1 MRLALDAMGGDHAP
15 GAIVDGGLDHARA
28 HPDQTVILV
37 GRKDEIERCLQAQS
51 GPRPGNVEIHHAPEV
66 IGMGDKIQALKDKP
80 DDSMNACARL
90 VKDGA
95 ADAMVLCGN
104 TGCSVAAAQI
114 HLRRIKGVKRA
125 GILTPLPTVSGTAWV
140 IDCGAN
146 AAGKAEHL
154 VQFGEMAAAFLG
166 CFSQLANPTVGLLNI
181 GSEEDKGDDLVGEA
195 YHLLKETSLNFKGNI
210 EGNDIFKGSIDVV
223 VCDGFTG
230 NIVLKSSEGVASAIS
245 RIIEQEIRKGGPL
258 VKLGYLLM
266 KPAFAGLKRRTH
278 WSVVGGCLLLGV
290 NGVTVI
296 GHGRSD
302 RVAVAAALNQA
313 ARCVETKVIARL
325 TEVLAEKSAAA

>member
-15 GAIVDGGLDHARA
+15 QAIVDGGLDYARA

-37 GRKDEIERCLQAQS
+37 GRTDDIERCLQAQR
-51 GPRPGNVEIHHAPEV
+51 GPRPGNVEVHHAPDV

-90 VKDGA
+90 VKDGV
-95 ADAMVLCGN
+95 ADGMVLCGN
-104 TGCSVAAAQI
+104 TGCSVAAAQL

-125 GILTPLPTVSGTAWV
+125 GILTPLPTVHGTAWV

-146 AAGKAEHL
+146 ATGKPEHL

-166 CFSQLANPTVGLLNI
+166 CFSRLEKPAVGLLNI
-181 GSEEDKGDDLVGEA
+181 GSEEDKGDDLVGET
-195 YHLLKETSLNFKGNI
+195 YHLLKESELNFKGNI
-210 EGNDIFKGSIDVV
+210 EGNDIFKGTVDVV

-230 NIVLKSSEGVASAIS
+230 NIVLKSSEGVASAIG

-302 RVAVAAALNQA
+302 RVAVAAALGQA
-313 ARCVETKVIARL
+313 ARCVETQVIARL
-325 TEVLAEKSAAA
+325 TEILAEKPAAA